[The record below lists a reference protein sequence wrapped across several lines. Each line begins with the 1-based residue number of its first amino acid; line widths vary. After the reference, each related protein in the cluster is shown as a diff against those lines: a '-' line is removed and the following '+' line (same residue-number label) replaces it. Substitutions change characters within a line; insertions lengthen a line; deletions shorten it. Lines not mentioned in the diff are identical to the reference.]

1 LFDKRQI
8 ARQFDRSASR
18 YENFDSLQRMMNDEL
33 LAWVSGCSRI
43 VDIGCGNGRALAKI
57 AISQPASTHVG
68 IDISEGMLRQ
78 TLRAYPTLVPI
89 QADMENLPLPDHSFD
104 LVYSCAA
111 MQWGQPDR
119 ALDEARRVLS
129 QQGKLLLGTL
139 VAGSLQ
145 EWRRAWELAGD
156 ASRVHDLPSA
166 NDLLE
171 KLSDSGLQILRRR
184 QFEHCFQYSSPES
197 MLRDLKGLGG
207 THARIERPRGL
218 LGKDTYRR
226 FREALLGQGC
236 TARYQILL
244 VEAVA
249 P

>member
-33 LAWVSGCSRI
+33 LAWAGDSSRI
-43 VDIGCGNGRALAKI
+43 VDLGCGNGRALGKM
-57 AISQPASTHVG
+57 AITQPDSIRIG

-78 TLRAYPTLVPI
+78 TVRTDPKVIPVL
-89 QADMENLPLPDHSFD
+89 ADMENLPLPDHSFD

-111 MQWGQPDR
+111 MQWSHPGR

-145 EWRRAWELAGD
+145 EWQRAWELAGD
-156 ASRVHDLPSA
+156 TSRIHNLPSA
-166 NDLLE
+166 EDLLK
-171 KLSDSGLQILRRR
+171 KLSGSGMQILRQR
-184 QFEHCFQYSSPES
+184 QFEHCFHYSSPES
-197 MLRDLKGLGG
+197 MLKDLKGLGG
-207 THARIERPRGL
+207 THASIERPRGL
-218 LGKDTYRR
+218 LGKNTYGR
-226 FREALLGQGC
+226 FREALLGLGC

-244 VEAVA
+244 VEAVS